1 MSSGVCRLVFML
13 LCLKIIISASLWPPS
28 MSALKFVISNAL
40 LQEMC
45 SLALSLPSPSN
56 SLQLSMLSNGNSPQ
70 IYGPCAGQDRQN
82 FIEWFNSL
90 QIEDAENWL
99 FIGDF
104 NFYRSLEDRNRGG
117 DNMQG
122 IMIFN
127 EAINNLGLQEIP
139 LKGRNY
145 TWTNMQQDPLLE
157 QIDWCF
163 TSLNWISAYPN
174 TLMLPLSRPTSNHTP
189 YMVQIQTSIPKA
201 QVFRFENFWID
212 QPCFIEV
219 VQSVWQS
226 EIQASNSATRLTAKF
241 KLLRKVL
248 KRWARGL
255 SRLKEQIK
263 ICNEILSI
271 MDKLEENRTL
281 FVQERNFRNIL
292 KKHILKLLQ
301 HQKEYWKQ
309 RYTVR
314 WTKLGDESTRFFHAA
329 ATERY
334 RINTIPSLDIE
345 DGRTV
350 SEHLEKAALLWHEYK
365 NRLGTSSHTHM
376 HFNHLIQPHDLQGIA
391 TPFTKKDIDDIIKI
405 MSCDKAPG
413 TDEFNGKFLKKCW
426 HIIRED
432 VYGVC
437 LDFFNG
443 TVDIEA
449 INNSF
454 ITLIPKVNNPSSVN
468 DSRPISLLKI
478 ITKLPGD
485 RLQSVI
491 IPLVHKNQYDFIKS
505 RTIQDYLAWPFK
517 YIYQC
522 QQSKREIVI
531 IKLDFT
537 KTFDTIEHQVIL
549 QMMQSYGFHDN

>member
-1 MSSGVCRLVFML
+1 
-13 LCLKIIISASLWPPS
+13 
-28 MSALKFVISNAL
+28 
-40 LQEMC
+40 
-45 SLALSLPSPSN
+45 
-56 SLQLSMLSNGNSPQ
+56 MLSNGNSPQ

-292 KKHILKLLQ
+292 KKHILKLLL

-334 RINTIPSLDIE
+334 RINTIPSLDRGWQ
-345 DGRTV
+345 DSFRT
-350 SEHLEKAALLWHEYK
+350 SGE
-365 NRLGTSSHTHM
+365 
-376 HFNHLIQPHDLQGIA
+376 
-391 TPFTKKDIDDIIKI
+391 
-405 MSCDKAPG
+405 SC
-413 TDEFNGKFLKKCW
+413 
-426 HIIRED
+426 
-432 VYGVC
+432 
-437 LDFFNG
+437 
-443 TVDIEA
+443 
-449 INNSF
+449 
-454 ITLIPKVNNPSSVN
+454 PSM
-468 DSRPISLLKI
+468 
-478 ITKLPGD
+478 G
-485 RLQSVI
+485 
-491 IPLVHKNQYDFIKS
+491 
-505 RTIQDYLAWPFK
+505 
-517 YIYQC
+517 
-522 QQSKREIVI
+522 
-531 IKLDFT
+531 
-537 KTFDTIEHQVIL
+537 
-549 QMMQSYGFHDN
+549 

>member
-1 MSSGVCRLVFML
+1 
-13 LCLKIIISASLWPPS
+13 
-28 MSALKFVISNAL
+28 L

-70 IYGPCAGQDRQN
+70 IYGPCAGQDRQD

-334 RINTIPSLDIE
+334 RINTIPSLDRGWQ
-345 DGRTV
+345 DSFRT
-350 SEHLEKAALLWHEYK
+350 SGE
-365 NRLGTSSHTHM
+365 
-376 HFNHLIQPHDLQGIA
+376 
-391 TPFTKKDIDDIIKI
+391 
-405 MSCDKAPG
+405 SC
-413 TDEFNGKFLKKCW
+413 
-426 HIIRED
+426 
-432 VYGVC
+432 
-437 LDFFNG
+437 
-443 TVDIEA
+443 
-449 INNSF
+449 
-454 ITLIPKVNNPSSVN
+454 PSM
-468 DSRPISLLKI
+468 
-478 ITKLPGD
+478 G
-485 RLQSVI
+485 
-491 IPLVHKNQYDFIKS
+491 
-505 RTIQDYLAWPFK
+505 
-517 YIYQC
+517 
-522 QQSKREIVI
+522 
-531 IKLDFT
+531 
-537 KTFDTIEHQVIL
+537 
-549 QMMQSYGFHDN
+549 